1 MVSNNVTRLLDN
13 RNINY
18 KAYQLPKNKLGAEEV
33 AQLLDAAPDI
43 VFKSIV
49 VTRRG
54 PGKPILA
61 VVPGNKEVDLKA
73 LARAVGEKKVTPATQ
88 REAEDLTHLQAG
100 GISPLALI
108 NQGFEIL
115 IDRSALD
122 HPLIHISGG
131 ERGLNIRMAG
141 EDLIQLTGG
150 KTAPICQVKSSFDH
164 YQGL

>member
-18 KAYQLPKNKLGAEEV
+18 KAYQLPKSKLGAEEV
-33 AQLLDAAPDI
+33 SQLLDAAPEI

-115 IDRSALD
+115 IDHSALD

-141 EDLIQLTGG
+141 EDLIRLTGG
-150 KTAPICQVKSSFDH
+150 KTAPICQEKSSFDH